1 MSRFA
6 TAFVACL
13 IAAAAVPAA
22 AQAPQAPP
30 PPLFSTTKVDGT
42 DGVFIFRYQGHRPC
56 SSSRPMA

>member
-13 IAAAAVPAA
+13 LAATAVPAA
-22 AQAPQAPP
+22 AQAPQSAP

-42 DGVFIFRYQGHRPC
+42 DGIYIFRYQGHQA
-56 SSSRPMA
+56 MFVA